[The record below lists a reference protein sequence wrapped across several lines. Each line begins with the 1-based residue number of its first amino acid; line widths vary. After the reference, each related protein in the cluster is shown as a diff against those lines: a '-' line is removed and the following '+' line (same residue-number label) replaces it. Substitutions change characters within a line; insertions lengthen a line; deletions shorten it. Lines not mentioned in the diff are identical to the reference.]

1 MTDGASPTQ
10 KSEPELAAVGVRADA
25 AVAPDAAMGKGDTG
39 AYYSKWDKLAAEA
52 VAEAEE
58 SDAVEVA
65 ESTKK
70 LGLDSDAPLSE
81 AQKKDEEKRAAL
93 REAKK
98 SWDGVEAKREE
109 MKMVITG
116 ERGPSQDCRLQR
128 TLEFEGDL
136 TGRRVLVLK
145 DCTDVDYELPA
156 ELNRHDIIKVYIE
169 GCTRCTIDLHCK
181 LMTSL
186 LEVCHCEGC
195 RVEVR
200 HPTHTF
206 QVDLC
211 ENTTLWFGQNVL
223 QPGHKVYSAGNRGL
237 QIEFDW
243 LGTGDCSERCASIDN
258 FAMSGLPAA
267 QAAEAQFVT
276 QLTNLAKTDTSE
288 VGLKTEL
295 VARDAGQH
303 PTTQRELQE
312 RKDEIA
318 ASLRARGIDQES
330 IDRASAKL
338 DAPSAEAMAENHK
351 AEGNAAFKERDY
363 VQASVSYMQA
373 IQALVSTKQTAETVS
388 TLCACYSN
396 RAACQLKLGDHESA
410 LKDAIACVELDGE
423 HVKGLFRQGVALHA
437 LGRFREACPVL
448 GKALSLQPKNQQIK
462 DALMFAERN
471 AAKPENR

>member
-1 MTDGASPTQ
+1 MTDGESA
-10 KSEPELAAVGVRADA
+10 PEAVGVRADA
-25 AVAPDAAMGKGDTG
+25 GADAGMGRGDTG
-39 AYYSKWDKLAAEA
+39 TYYSKWDKLAADA

-58 SDAVEVA
+58 VEAAEVA
-65 ESTKK
+65 ESTAK

-81 AQKKDEEKRAAL
+81 AQKKDMEKREAL

-109 MKMVITG
+109 MKMVIAG
-116 ERGPSQDCRLQR
+116 EQGPSQACRLQR

-136 TGRRVLVLK
+136 TGRRVVVLK
-145 DCTDVDYELPA
+145 DCIDVDYELPA
-156 ELNRHDIIKVYIE
+156 DLDRHNIIKVYIE
-169 GCTRCTIDLHCK
+169 GCKRCTIDLHCK

-186 LEVCHCEGC
+186 VEVCHCEGC

-200 HPTHTF
+200 HPTHTL

-211 ENTTLWFGQNVL
+211 ESTTVWFGQNVL

-237 QIEFDW
+237 RIEFDW
-243 LGTGDCSERCASIDN
+243 LGTGDCSQRCADIDN
-258 FAMSGLPAA
+258 FAMSDLPAA

-303 PTTQRELQE
+303 PTTERELQE

-318 ASLRARGIDQES
+318 ESLRARGIDQET

-338 DAPSAEAMAENHK
+338 DAPSVETMAANHK

-373 IQALVSTKQTAETVS
+373 IQALVSAEQTADTVS

-410 LKDAIACVELDGE
+410 LKDASACVALDSE
-423 HVKGLFRQGVALHA
+423 HVKGLFRQGIALHA
-437 LGRFREACPVL
+437 MGRFREACPIL